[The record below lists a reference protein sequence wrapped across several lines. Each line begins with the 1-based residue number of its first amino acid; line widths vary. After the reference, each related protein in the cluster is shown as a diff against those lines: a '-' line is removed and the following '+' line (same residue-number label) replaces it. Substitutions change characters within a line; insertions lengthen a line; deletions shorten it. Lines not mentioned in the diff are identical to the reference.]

1 MADAPYGISPMLVER
16 FKTIFS
22 AFVKAVNQAVTEAA
36 QKPEFSQA
44 PSFHSW
50 QSKALPLLQKSDAAI
65 QAAAEAFEKGDAQ
78 PILTQAEDKQG
89 LAKDLDGFPLTFAG
103 PEHADKLDQLETAV
117 VVAAYQIC
125 AAAGIS

>member
-16 FKTIFS
+16 FRKIFS
-22 AFVKAVNQAVTEAA
+22 AFVKAVKDAVAEAA
-36 QKPEFSQA
+36 QKPDLAQTPAFR
-44 PSFHSW
+44 SW
-50 QSKALPLLQKSDAAI
+50 NSKALPLLEKADAAV
-65 QAAAEAFEKGDAQ
+65 QSAAEAFDKGDSQ
-78 PILTQAEDKQG
+78 PILAQAQDKQG

-103 PEHADKLDQLETAV
+103 PEHAQKLDMLETAV